1 MTSKNFPIR
10 VALDHRA
17 QPFPSMKK
25 SAFDQ
30 ILIFFYELLTS
41 SPGLIRRA
49 FSDSYSFTTA
59 I

>member
-1 MTSKNFPIR
+1 
-10 VALDHRA
+10 
-17 QPFPSMKK
+17 MKK

-49 FSDSYSFTTA
+49 FSDSYAFATA